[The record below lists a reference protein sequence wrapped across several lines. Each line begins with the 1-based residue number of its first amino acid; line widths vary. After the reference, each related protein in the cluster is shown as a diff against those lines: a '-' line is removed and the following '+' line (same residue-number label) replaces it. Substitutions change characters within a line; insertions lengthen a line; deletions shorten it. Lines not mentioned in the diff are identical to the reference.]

1 VAIDREATLKNAEKF
16 LRVGRLDA
24 AIAEY
29 LRVVDDQPGDWNS
42 ANTLGDLYM
51 RAGRPGQAVPLYSRV
66 ANHLL
71 AEGFYPKAA
80 ALFRKILKITPDD
93 EDTQLRLAEISAR
106 QGLLADA
113 KLYYSTIERR
123 RRQQGNTTGADEIV
137 VRLGTLDPEDLD
149 ARQAAAR
156 ASERSGQLVE
166 AARQYRDL
174 YDEFL
179 RTGRKADADNALRDC
194 VRCDPAQRRPSLL
207 PLARIELREGRL
219 AQARALLDE
228 HVATGAHA
236 HGALLDLA
244 EEMGG
249 DSPEAAAQCGEVVAD
264 ALVAVGDF
272 GAAAAA
278 LQQLSATAPTNV
290 TILLKLVEVC
300 VDGGLE
306 EATFDAQAQLADAYL
321 TMGSAIEARVIA
333 EDLVERQPDNAA
345 HIDRLRRALGALNV
359 EDVEAAIAERTSA
372 ATQEEPVHVESVA
385 SDVANLTASAAVPPI
400 HAEPSPTEEEPRP
413 ALPSVEIDLTGL
425 LGDLQ
430 GQAAVPA
437 APVAPPHD
445 LERVFSEIRAQVE
458 AADPDAAGDHMD
470 LARTYLE
477 MGMRDE
483 AIGSLEIA
491 ARSPRHRFAA
501 ASMIGEIYRDE
512 GDLRAAIEWLE
523 RSVEAPAPDAERGRA
538 LLYDLGDLL
547 ETVGETAR
555 ALAVFL
561 ELNADTPDYRDVS
574 ARVARL
580 ARVETEG

>member
-24 AIAEY
+24 AITEY
-29 LRVVDDQPGDWNS
+29 VRVVEDQPRDWNS

-93 EDTQLRLAEISAR
+93 DDTQLRLAEISAR

-113 KLYYSTIERR
+113 KLYYSTIEKRR
-123 RRQQGNTTGADEIV
+123 RLQGNATGADEIV

-149 ARQAAAR
+149 ARLTAAR
-156 ASERSGQLVE
+156 ASERSGQLLE

-179 RTGRKADADNALRDC
+179 KTNRQTDADHALRDC
-194 VRCDPAQRRPSLL
+194 VRCDPGQRRSSLL

-219 AQARALLDE
+219 AEARTLLEE
-228 HVATGAHA
+228 HVAAGAHA

-244 EEMGG
+244 REIGG
-249 DSPEAAAQCGEVVAD
+249 DSPEAAAQCVEVVAD
-264 ALVAVGDF
+264 ALVAAGDF

-278 LQQLSATAPTNV
+278 LQQVSAAAPSNV
-290 TILLKLVEVC
+290 TILLKLVEIC

-321 TMGSAIEARVIA
+321 TKGSAMEARVIA
-333 EDLVERQPDNAA
+333 EDLVARQPDNAA
-345 HIDRLRRALGALNV
+345 HIDRLRRALRALRV

-372 ATQEEPVHVESVA
+372 ATQEEPVHETAA
-385 SDVANLTASAAVPPI
+385 SAVPNLPEAAAVPPT
-400 HAEPSPTEEEPRP
+400 HSEPPSVEEEPQP
-413 ALPSVEIDLTGL
+413 APTSMEIDLTGL

-430 GQAAVPA
+430 GQAAAPA
-437 APVAPPHD
+437 ASVAPPPD
-445 LERVFSEIRAQVE
+445 LERVFSEIRADVE
-458 AADPDAAGDHMD
+458 AVDPDAAGDHVD
-470 LARTYLE
+470 LARTYLD

-483 AIGSLEIA
+483 AIESLKIA

-501 ASMIGEIYRDE
+501 ASMIGGIYRDE

-523 RSVEAPAPDAERGRA
+523 RSVDAPAPDAERGRA

>member
-29 LRVVDDQPGDWNS
+29 VRVVEDQPRDWNS

-93 EDTQLRLAEISAR
+93 DDTQLRLAEISAR

-113 KLYYSTIERR
+113 KLYYSTIEKR
-123 RRQQGNTTGADEIV
+123 RRQQGNATGADEIV

-149 ARQAAAR
+149 ARLTAAR

-179 RTGRKADADNALRDC
+179 KTNRQTDADHVLRDC
-194 VRCDPAQRRPSLL
+194 VRCDPGQRRSSLL

-219 AQARALLDE
+219 AEARALLEE
-228 HVATGAHA
+228 HAATGAHA

-244 EEMGG
+244 RDIGG
-249 DSPEAAAQCGEVVAD
+249 DSPEAAAQCVEVVAD
-264 ALVAVGDF
+264 ALVADGDF

-278 LQQLSATAPTNV
+278 LQQVSATAPSNV
-290 TILLKLVEVC
+290 TILLKLVEIC

-321 TMGSAIEARVIA
+321 TKGSAMEARVIA
-333 EDLVERQPDNAA
+333 EDLVARQPDNAV
-345 HIDRLRRALGALNV
+345 HIDRLRRALRALSV

-372 ATQEEPVHVESVA
+372 AMQEEPGQFETAA
-385 SDVANLTASAAVPPI
+385 SAVPNLPASAALPPI
-400 HAEPSPTEEEPRP
+400 HAEEPPVEEEPQP
-413 ALPSVEIDLTGL
+413 APTSVEIDLTGL

-430 GQAAVPA
+430 GQAAAPA
-437 APVAPPHD
+437 APVTPPQD
-445 LERVFSEIRAQVE
+445 LERVFSDIRADVE
-458 AADPDAAGDHMD
+458 AADPDAAGDHVD

-483 AIGSLEIA
+483 AIGSLKIA

-501 ASMIGEIYRDE
+501 ASMIGGIYRDE

-523 RSVEAPAPDAERGRA
+523 RSLDAPAPDAERGRA